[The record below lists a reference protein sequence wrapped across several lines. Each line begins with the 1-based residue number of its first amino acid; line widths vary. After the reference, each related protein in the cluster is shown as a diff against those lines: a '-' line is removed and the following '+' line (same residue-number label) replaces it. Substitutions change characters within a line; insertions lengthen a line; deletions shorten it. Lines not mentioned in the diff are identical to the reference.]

1 MSLKKQYLK
10 SKPICKV
17 TFSLD
22 KKHTNEAKKV
32 SLLGDFNEW
41 KDKKSNQMR
50 KLKDGSFAR
59 TLELEVG
66 RVYQFRYLLDGENWI
81 NDPKADGYA
90 LSEYGSENCLVEV

>member
-17 TFSLD
+17 TFTLD
-22 KKHTNEAKKV
+22 KKQTNGAKKV
-32 SLLGDFNEW
+32 ALVGDFNDW
-41 KDKKSNQMR
+41 KDKKSSDMR

-59 TLELEVG
+59 TLDLEVG
-66 RVYQFRYLLDGENWI
+66 RVYQFRYLLDGETWV

-90 LSEYGSENCLVEV
+90 LSEYGTENCLVEV